1 MAAPVRCFKH
11 NMLQLHQSIG
21 KDKANFN
28 QVCKQK
34 LWMDAF
40 LAFMEENKNE
50 ALNQAD
56 GIECFCNEDTAA
68 SNEDNDCS
76 NEDTLTLIL
85 GSAWL
90 NQQVPDVAAL
100 QDVEDEKQFM
110 FFCEGDD
117 SSEPEWIENEESNFY
132 QRYLSQL
139 E

>member
-1 MAAPVRCFKH
+1 
-11 NMLQLHQSIG
+11 MLQLRQSIG

-28 QVCKQK
+28 QLCKHK

-40 LAFMEENKNE
+40 LAFMEESKNE
-50 ALNQAD
+50 ALDQAD
-56 GIECFCNEDTAA
+56 CWKCFCNEDSHG
-68 SNEDNDCS
+68 SNEDNDGS

-90 NQQVPDVAAL
+90 NQQVPDVAVL
-100 QDVEDEKQFM
+100 SDVEDEEQFM

-117 SSEPEWIENEESNFY
+117 SSEPEWIDNEESNFH